1 MFSYINLLCC
11 ICIEIMLDGK
21 EGLCT
26 YRGSLL
32 QSTGV
37 AFPEVTT
44 FWQGEKFRCLG
55 AGNRKKKIAFVGVK
69 VFLPLICCKFMKFEA
84 IRSKAHLGCV

>member
-1 MFSYINLLCC
+1 MQDDAFCKQLRTVDQLMSLVNC
-11 ICIEIMLDGK
+11 
-21 EGLCT
+21 
-26 YRGSLL
+26 LL
-32 QSTGV
+32 QATGV

-69 VFLPLICCKFMKFEA
+69 VREKK
-84 IRSKAHLGCV
+84 

>member
-1 MFSYINLLCC
+1 MRLTRGWRKPISFYACYLL
-11 ICIEIMLDGK
+11 IAEK
-21 EGLCT
+21 AV
-26 YRGSLL
+26 L
-32 QSTGV
+32 QATGV

-69 VFLPLICCKFMKFEA
+69 VN
-84 IRSKAHLGCV
+84 S